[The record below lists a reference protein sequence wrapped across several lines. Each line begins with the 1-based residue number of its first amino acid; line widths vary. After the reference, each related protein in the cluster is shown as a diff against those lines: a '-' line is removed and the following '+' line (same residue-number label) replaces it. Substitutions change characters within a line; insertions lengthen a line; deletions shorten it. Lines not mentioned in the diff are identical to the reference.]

1 MPGVA
6 PTRGS
11 VRSVRAC
18 YLIHTILMG
27 EVARRIDFSA
37 NPLVGATDLLGV
49 GPRSVLRLAKEP
61 LILLPA
67 VESTRNGPNLS
78 GH

>member
-1 MPGVA
+1 
-6 PTRGS
+6 
-11 VRSVRAC
+11 
-18 YLIHTILMG
+18 MG